1 MPAQVR
7 LDSTPNPNSLKIT
20 VSVAVSAKPVT
31 FASAAA
37 ADADPLA
44 KKLFAVSG
52 VKSVFMI
59 ANFVTVT
66 KDPAVAWEDLSDR
79 LEDIVSSH
87 FS

>member
-1 MPAQVR
+1 
-7 LDSTPNPNSLKIT
+7 
-20 VSVAVSAKPVT
+20 
-31 FASAAA
+31 
-37 ADADPLA
+37 
-44 KKLFAVSG
+44 LFAVPG

-66 KDPAVAWEDLSDR
+66 KDPAVAWKDMEDR